1 MSSCILSSFPPSFL
15 CSFQSPQRN
24 GGSSGHSGMSSM
36 QLSSNSR
43 FITTNFMAFD
53 VFSSVKGGG
62 LLDDMVA
69 RWYQEL
75 QERGESSLV
84 PWKTIEAYFDSIPL
98 VCAPTKDSVANQ
110 FARYVKVMDQLKTI
124 IRSAVYLTFSDEE
137 RTPYFVAH
145 RQLKANF
152 EVPDPPPPSRV
163 LTCRVCLQST
173 FMFLPPYPFQILQ
186 RKYDR
191 VVLDHPHIPSDPMM
205 RSLPSDTQ
213 ARTYIHS

>member
-1 MSSCILSSFPPSFL
+1 
-15 CSFQSPQRN
+15 
-24 GGSSGHSGMSSM
+24 
-36 QLSSNSR
+36 
-43 FITTNFMAFD
+43 MAFD

-152 EVPDPPPPSRV
+152 EVPDHPPPPGFSPVVSAYKVPSCFFPLTLSRFFSGNTTV
-163 LTCRVCLQST
+163 WFST
-173 FMFLPPYPFQILQ
+173 THTFPQIL
-186 RKYDR
+186 
-191 VVLDHPHIPSDPMM
+191 
-205 RSLPSDTQ
+205 
-213 ARTYIHS
+213 